1 MQKERVKVKR
11 LAFAPTTKRSI
22 DISEQRRGV
31 EYWFHRLC
39 NESHWPGSWLTGVRK
54 YFTTADPNQNR
65 DPFPP
70 PSAESFHQSLHN
82 PLHPSRTRMLS
93 TILDRVPP
101 SLELEKNPSRILWK
115 KASEL
120 FFENTVCFS
129 NVIPRV
135 RVFSVCLFHSQMRS
149 EDTWEDK
156 VLSCF
161 Y

>member
-39 NESHWPGSWLTGVRK
+39 NESHWPGSWLTGCENISPRPIRTK
-54 YFTTADPNQNR
+54 TEIHFLLPPRNR
-65 DPFPP
+65 
-70 PSAESFHQSLHN
+70 SQSLHN

-135 RVFSVCLFHSQMRS
+135 RLFSVCLFHSQMRS
-149 EDTWEDK
+149 EDTSEDK